1 VEPADEQ
8 RHAGQDSTR
17 PHAALRARRD
27 APRSLI
33 WTDRTA
39 AWYRRAAERG
49 DYAARV
55 LEAIGPRLG
64 PCRTALDVGAG
75 CGALAVPLA
84 RRGLAVTA
92 LEPSPAMVRALRG
105 WAAEAG
111 LGNVTVVEAAWGEE
125 PVAAHDL
132 VLCAHVGNLLR
143 PDSDFLREAGRVARR
158 LVVLVRDLTT
168 AQGGDKFFYREL
180 YPALLGRPYDGPRGA
195 EDTVAALRSLGLRP
209 AVSEIEYRSDQ
220 PFADLD
226 EACDFWMTYLGLSDA
241 GSRAYLAGF
250 LGERLV
256 RVDGGWIAPFRKT
269 AAVITWGGQ
278 PWR

>member
-1 VEPADEQ
+1 MKPADEQ
-8 RHAGQDSTR
+8 RHARQDSTR
-17 PHAALRARRD
+17 AGAALRLRRD

-39 AWYRRAAERG
+39 AWYRRAAEGG

-55 LEAIGPRLG
+55 LEAVGPRLA
-64 PCRTALDVGAG
+64 PCRSVLDVGAG

-92 LEPSPAMVRALRG
+92 LEPSPAMARALRG

-111 LGNVTVVEAAWGEE
+111 LGGVTVVEAAWGEV
-125 PVAAHDL
+125 PVPAHDL

-143 PDSDFLREAGRVARR
+143 ADSDFLREAGRTARR

-168 AQGGDKFFYREL
+168 ARGGDKFFYREL
-180 YPALLGRPYDGPRGA
+180 YPTLLGRPYGGPSEA

-209 AVSEIEYRSDQ
+209 EVSEIEYRSDQ

-226 EACDFWMTYLGLSDA
+226 EACDFWMTYLGLSDP

-256 RVDGGWIAPFRKT
+256 SADGGWIAPFRKA